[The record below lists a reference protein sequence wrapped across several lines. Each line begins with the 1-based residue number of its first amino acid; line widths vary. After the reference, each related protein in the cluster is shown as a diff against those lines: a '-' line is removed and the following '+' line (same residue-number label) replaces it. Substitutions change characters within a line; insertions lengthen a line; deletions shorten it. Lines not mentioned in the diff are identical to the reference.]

1 MIEISNTRTIDESE
15 LIYEFVRAGG
25 PGGQNV
31 NKVASGVQLR
41 WDVNATESLDEAEK
55 KRLTR
60 LAGKRMTA
68 NGVLVI
74 DARRYRT
81 QESNRQDAIERL
93 IVLLQKAIR
102 HSKIRRPT
110 RPSAAARQKRLS
122 DKKKRAEI
130 KRQRSTHPEEWR

>member
-1 MIEISNTRTIDESE
+1 MVEISNTRTIDESE
-15 LIYEFVRAGG
+15 LVYEFVRTDG

-41 WDVNATESLDEAEK
+41 WDVNATEVLDAAEK
-55 KRLTR
+55 ERLTR

-81 QESNRQDAIERL
+81 QERNRQDAVDRL
-93 IVLLQKAIR
+93 TALLQQAI
-102 HSKIRRPT
+102 HPPKKRRST
-110 RPSAAARQKRLS
+110 RPGAAARQKRLS
-122 DKKKRAEI
+122 DKKKRADI
-130 KRQRSTHPEEWR
+130 KRQRSSHPDDWE